1 MNTQKPALRAAS
13 SVGQAL
19 IIACGV
25 LASALLLSARAH
37 AQAPADAPHSGK
49 VSFDEFQK
57 DVTSFS
63 TSFGGALSSGNTQAV
78 QATVGA
84 IFGLVRDRHALD
96 LTMDFVYGRARPS
109 VDEAMIDTARNLRSR
124 GRYAFFLST
133 MDALF
138 VAGMYRW
145 DTFAGLDARLQGQV
159 GYMRNLY
166 TEDKLRLWGE
176 IGYDLTY
183 ENFDPDPLS
192 DPANPDRFIKGY
204 QYLHSAR
211 LFFGYDNQINPMMVV
226 LMGVEGLLNVEEPGD
241 SRVNVELALRS
252 VVVDRLQLEFKGI
265 LQVDTEPPPRSAGR
279 PELYKYDGILKLN
292 LIYTLI

>member
-1 MNTQKPALRAAS
+1 MNSRKPARA
-13 SVGQAL
+13 L
-19 IIACGV
+19 IACGALV
-25 LASALLLSARAH
+25 SALLLSARAH
-37 AQAPADAPHSGK
+37 AQAPEDAPHSGH

-57 DVTSFS
+57 ELTSFS
-63 TSFGGALSSGNTQAV
+63 ASFGGALSSGNTQAM
-78 QATVGA
+78 QATVGT
-84 IFGLVRDRHALD
+84 IFGMVRDRHALD

-109 VDEAMIDTARNLRSR
+109 AAGDVVDTARNLRSR
-124 GRYAFFLST
+124 GRYALFLST

-145 DTFAGLDARLQGQV
+145 DTFAGLDARLQGQA

-183 ENFDPDPLS
+183 ENYDPDPLP
-192 DPANPDRFIKGY
+192 DPANPARSIEGY

-211 LFFGYDNQINPMMVV
+211 LFLGYDNQINAMMVV
-226 LMGVEGLLNVEEPGD
+226 LLGIEGLLNVVEPSD
-241 SRVNVELALRS
+241 SRVNADLALRS
-252 VVVDRLQLEFKGI
+252 VVIDRLQLEFKASI
-265 LQVDTEPPPRSAGR
+265 MVDTKPPPRPADR
-279 PELYKYDGILKLN
+279 ELYKYDGILKLN